1 MIWLWWLAAA
11 IALGAIETLVADLT
25 FLMLSGGALGA
36 VLVALLGAPLPLQ
49 ALVFVIVSA
58 LLLLVVRPWVRG
70 RLLPR
75 STHQRGG
82 PHRARGSDPDRG
94 HDLRRP
100 RPPGRRGLERPPGHH
115 RPGRRP
121 HPPARGDGRTSH
133 RYRRGRSRRRTPT
146 PPLRTPPALPSRG
159 GNRPSKVLQQKG
171 DRCV

>member
-70 RLLPR
+70 RLAAT
-75 STHQRGG
+75 S
-82 PHRARGSDPDRG
+82 
-94 HDLRRP
+94 
-100 RPPGRRGLERPPGHH
+100 PGVRTNAEALIGLEAVTLTEVTTSG
-115 RPGRRP
+115 GRVRLAGGDWSARLP
-121 HPPARGDGRTSH
+121 PPA
-133 RYRRGRSRRRTPT
+133 
-146 PPLRTPPALPSRG
+146 PPAPTSEEGRVG
-159 GNRPSKVLQQKG
+159 KECIP
-171 DRCV
+171 RCS

>member
-70 RLLPR
+70 RLAGGDWSARLATTGPAGAPTPLPEGTAVRVTAIDGAVAVVVPLPR
-75 STHQRGG
+75 
-82 PHRARGSDPDRG
+82 P
-94 HDLRRP
+94 
-100 RPPGRRGLERPPGHH
+100 
-115 RPGRRP
+115 
-121 HPPARGDGRTSH
+121 
-133 RYRRGRSRRRTPT
+133 
-146 PPLRTPPALPSRG
+146 
-159 GNRPSKVLQQKG
+159 
-171 DRCV
+171 

>member
-70 RLLPR
+70 RLAATSPGVRTNAEALIGLEAVTLTEVTTSGGRGRLAGGDWSARLATTGPVGAPTPLPEGTAVRVTAIDGAVAVVVPLPR
-75 STHQRGG
+75 
-82 PHRARGSDPDRG
+82 P
-94 HDLRRP
+94 
-100 RPPGRRGLERPPGHH
+100 
-115 RPGRRP
+115 
-121 HPPARGDGRTSH
+121 
-133 RYRRGRSRRRTPT
+133 
-146 PPLRTPPALPSRG
+146 
-159 GNRPSKVLQQKG
+159 
-171 DRCV
+171 

>member
-70 RLLPR
+70 RLAATSPGVRTNAEALIGLEAVTLTEVTTSGGRVRLAGGDWSARLATTGPADAPTPLPEGTAIRVTAIDGAVAVVVPLPR
-75 STHQRGG
+75 
-82 PHRARGSDPDRG
+82 P
-94 HDLRRP
+94 
-100 RPPGRRGLERPPGHH
+100 
-115 RPGRRP
+115 
-121 HPPARGDGRTSH
+121 
-133 RYRRGRSRRRTPT
+133 
-146 PPLRTPPALPSRG
+146 
-159 GNRPSKVLQQKG
+159 
-171 DRCV
+171 